1 MQLPK
6 DSLFHTVT
14 KRFYFGESLHAVTKR
29 FYLWWIYL
37 CSHQKI
43 LSLVNLYNHA
53 VAKRFYAGES
63 THAVTWGFYHCVSSE
78 WYRLSSQFEVGH
90 KKLDSGSCTSLNN
103 ISLVHILFFCS
114 KEENNVSQVLVILYW
129 RTQEKEFET
138 ILEKQFGI
146 GNHIEF
152 YVISFLDA
160 SEIILTN
167 IISLTFFGTTTLSR
181 QEHLS

>member
-1 MQLPK
+1 MQSPKYSMLVNLHMQLPK

-114 KEENNVSQVLVILYW
+114 KEENNMFLKYLLSCI
-129 RTQEKEFET
+129 EEPKKKNS
-138 ILEKQFGI
+138 KQFWRS
-146 GNHIEF
+146 NLE
-152 YVISFLDA
+152 
-160 SEIILTN
+160 
-167 IISLTFFGTTTLSR
+167 
-181 QEHLS
+181 